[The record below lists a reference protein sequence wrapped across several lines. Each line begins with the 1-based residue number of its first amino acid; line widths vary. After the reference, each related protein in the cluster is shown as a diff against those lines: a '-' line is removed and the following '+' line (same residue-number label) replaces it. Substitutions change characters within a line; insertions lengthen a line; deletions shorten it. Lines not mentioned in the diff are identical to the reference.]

1 MGSCRGSAWRGKCL
15 RAYTERGRL
24 GSIDMRNSDG
34 WTRNVRTTGKVVLL
48 MASLSCGAPPVDT
61 SWHNESWGRWR
72 ALDVRSA
79 RSPGFSQLDSAA
91 TGVTHANVVDDEHA
105 LANRNLIIGAG
116 VALGDVDGDGLAD
129 LFLASVER
137 PAALYHNDGGFRFSD
152 VTAASGIA
160 TASLATT
167 GATFGD
173 VDGDNDLDLLA
184 GTLGGPLKLWLND
197 GKGKFSDA
205 GAAAGLDSGFA
216 ATTLT
221 LADVDGDGDLDLYVA
236 TYKTRNALDA
246 IPPQQRSFEQVVKK
260 VGDKYVVLTEW
271 QKEYRIEDRPDLGGI
286 VRSQRAERDLFYMND
301 GKGRFT
307 PSAVS
312 GLRFRDETGRPLAS
326 EPDFFT
332 LAARFYDFTGD
343 GAPDLYVCNDFE
355 DPDQV
360 WVNDGAGN
368 FRMLPQLAIRQTSN
382 TCMSVDFADVNRDG
396 AVDFFTADMLSRT
409 LAQRQRQIA
418 THTPLP
424 KKGGID
430 PAREQ
435 WMRNTLQIGRGDGT
449 FAQVADM
456 AGVAASDWSWG
467 AAFVDADLD
476 GWEDLL
482 VAAGHR
488 WDVRDADTFERI
500 RNSFPRVAWNREQGE
515 FPLLAAHNVAYRNRG
530 DLTFE
535 DAGAA
540 WKFGT
545 DSAVSNGLALADF
558 DGDGDL
564 DAIATRL
571 NAPPAIYRN
580 EAKAPRIAVRL
591 RGRAPNTGGVGALVT
606 VRAKGLPA
614 QSREVT
620 AGGLY
625 LSGSEGL
632 LSFAAGDDSAPTIEV
647 RWRDGGRDSV
657 TAAPNRLYEI
667 SQPASRDARLTSRPS
682 ALGFQSSP
690 IFVDVTGMLGGHTH
704 VDSLFDDYRRQPLL
718 PNRFSQL
725 GPGVTWFDADG
736 DGKDDL
742 LVGTGRGGKLTMLH
756 NEGARFSKR
765 EATGAAAPWDLTT
778 LLPVSNGKGA
788 FELFFGQSNYEIKKP
803 EDAKMVV
810 PLLAID
816 LPSLAP
822 RHSSAGTPR
831 DTSLDKPLDASVGP
845 LALGDLNGDGRPD
858 LFIGARVVA
867 GAWPLPAA
875 SRILL
880 RTAEGSWINDTTNTA
895 VLRGLGLVTAA
906 LWTDLNGDGWSEL
919 VVTSELGPV
928 RILQNI
934 RGALRDISRE
944 LGLADRSSRWNG
956 LNAGDFDGDGLMDLV
971 VTSWGR
977 NLPWQASAE
986 RPHELMVGR
995 FPGNALGLLP
1005 VTRDPKS
1012 RQLVPLESFSRLGVA
1027 MPDVRTRIPTYA
1039 QFSRSTANE
1048 ILGGAAKA
1056 AQIVGATTYDHGVL
1070 LNRGVSFDWI
1080 PLPASAQVAPAFAP
1094 VVADFNGDG
1103 KEDLFLSQNF
1113 SATEIGLPRFN
1124 AGLGQLLLGD
1134 GKGGFS
1140 AEPAMRSGIRIV
1152 GDGRGAATADFDGD
1166 GRSDIAVAQNGG
1178 ATTLWRNTLA
1188 TPGLRVRADAGAWNP
1203 LGAGVQLRVVY
1214 ADSTQGPSREIH
1226 LGGGYW
1232 SSDSPT
1238 MVMATPKPASAVW
1251 VRWPGGKVDTLPVA
1265 RDTRDGVLVI
1275 RASGAGA
1282 PTSSR

>member
-1 MGSCRGSAWRGKCL
+1 MIP
-15 RAYTERGRL
+15 TGRV
-24 GSIDMRNSDG
+24 
-34 WTRNVRTTGKVVLL
+34 VRTVL
-48 MASLSCGAPPVDT
+48 AAALSCAACGAPPPADT
-61 SWHNESWGRWR
+61 TWQNESWGRWR
-72 ALDVRSA
+72 ALDVRGA

-236 TYKTRNALDA
+236 TYKARNALDA

-260 VGDKYVVLTEW
+260 VGDKYVVLPEW

-647 RWRDGGRDSV
+647 RWRDGARDSV
-657 TAAPNRLYEI
+657 VAAPNRLYEI
-667 SQPASRDARLTSRPS
+667 KEPGSRAAVSSSLTSRPS
-682 ALGFQSSP
+682 SPNSSLQSRTPTLFQDATP
-690 IFVDVTGMLGGHTH
+690 LLGGHTH

-742 LVGTGRGGKLTMLH
+742 FVGTGRGGKLAMLR
-756 NEGARFSKR
+756 NEDARFSKR
-765 EATGAAAPWDLTT
+765 EATGPSAAWDLTT
-778 LLPVSNGKGA
+778 MLPVSNGKGG
-788 FELFFGQSNYEIKKP
+788 FELFAGQSNYEIAKP
-803 EDAKMVV
+803 DDAKSVSPV
-810 PLLAID
+810 LSFSPGTNLQPATLVLRPFESSVGALAI
-816 LPSLAP
+816 
-822 RHSSAGTPR
+822 
-831 DTSLDKPLDASVGP
+831 
-845 LALGDLNGDGRPD
+845 GDLNGDGNPD
-858 LFIGARVVA
+858 LFIGARVTA
-867 GAWPLPAA
+867 GAWPLPGE

-880 RTAEGSWINDTTNTA
+880 RASDGSWRPDTANTA
-895 VLRGLGLVTAA
+895 ALRGLGLVTAA

-944 LGLADRSSRWNG
+944 LGLSDRSSRWNG

-977 NLPWQASAE
+977 NLPSQASAE

-1027 MPDVRTRIPTYA
+1027 MPDVRTRIPTYE

-1048 ILGGAAKA
+1048 ILGGAAKD

-1070 LNRGVSFDWI
+1070 LNRGVSFDWV
-1080 PLPASAQVAPAFAP
+1080 PLPSAAQVAPAFAP

-1103 KEDLFLSQNF
+1103 REDLFLSQNF

-1188 TPGLRVRADAGAWNP
+1188 TAGIRVRADAGAWNP

-1238 MVMATPKPASAVW
+1238 MVMATPKPASAIW
-1251 VRWPGGKVDTLPVA
+1251 VRWPGGKVDTVSVA
-1265 RDTRDGVLVI
+1265 RAARGGVLVI